1 MAVCESDA
9 RVSLGCGVSLR
20 SVQLRGLQIVSHRL
34 RSVLQS
40 LVGRGQVILQ
50 VCDPLASLARLC
62 ARQDIQPLLRLARLH
77 VRRAQIKRTGALQS
91 LLSEL
96 KTRANHEALLC
107 VSVSDMADV
116 FSDWCQCRNTYSQLI
131 DLFILKHKFSDN
143 KGVTKIKWVEF
154 DWLLTAATRR
164 VKDEW
169 PKPVF

>member
-1 MAVCESDA
+1 MYSLWGKNALQIQLKIMFFFFFGNARESFMLKVYCFCFDFWQIALNPIRVHMTKNITIITHLPQQVAVCESDA

-40 LVGRGQVILQ
+40 LVGRGQVKLQ

-77 VRRAQIKRTGALQS
+77 VRRTQIKRTGALQS

-96 KTRANHEALLC
+96 KTRANQEALLC
-107 VSVSDMADV
+107 V
-116 FSDWCQCRNTYSQLI
+116 
-131 DLFILKHKFSDN
+131 
-143 KGVTKIKWVEF
+143 
-154 DWLLTAATRR
+154 
-164 VKDEW
+164 
-169 PKPVF
+169 